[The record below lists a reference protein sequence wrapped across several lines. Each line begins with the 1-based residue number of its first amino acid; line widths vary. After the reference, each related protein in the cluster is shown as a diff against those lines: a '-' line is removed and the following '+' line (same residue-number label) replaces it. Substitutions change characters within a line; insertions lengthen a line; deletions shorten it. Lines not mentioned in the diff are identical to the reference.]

1 MFYYRV
7 EGKYKHVDALI
18 IAPKADFVDEI
29 ASRGVP
35 TPYLL
40 RFVIIN
46 NIRQC
51 SIKIIPQINLL

>member
-7 EGKYKHVDALI
+7 EGKYRHVDALI

-35 TPYLL
+35 TPDS
-40 RFVIIN
+40 RESVDVCFEST
-46 NIRQC
+46 QT
-51 SIKIIPQINLL
+51 